1 MREGD
6 TRHSAHAQQR
16 RTSGSGGGWSSAV
29 APRFERRVNSEAG
42 EQVPQ
47 GETKTIFYDG
57 ELCEAETLPN
67 GFTKIRQ
74 YDGTHKF

>member
-6 TRHSAHAQQR
+6 TRHSAQAQQR
-16 RTSGSGGGWSSAV
+16 RTSGSSGGWSSAV
-29 APRFERRVNSEAG
+29 PPRFERRVTEAG
-42 EQVPQ
+42 EQAPH
-47 GETKTIFYDG
+47 GETQTIFYDG

-74 YDGTHKF
+74 